1 MVSHDRFFLD
11 RIVDHIFV
19 FDGKGDVR
27 DFPGDYSTY
36 RHCVAM
42 QEKEQRQMESSD
54 SGAAATSTSGNTWR
68 KKEEKRKLS
77 FKEKREMEQLE
88 QRIEELT
95 ARRAALEA
103 DLSSGTLQG
112 EAIVEAGQ
120 QFAEVST
127 LLDEAELRYLELM
140 EIEG

>member
-1 MVSHDRFFLD
+1 
-11 RIVDHIFV
+11 
-19 FDGKGDVR
+19 
-27 DFPGDYSTY
+27 
-36 RHCVAM
+36 
-42 QEKEQRQMESSD
+42 
-54 SGAAATSTSGNTWR
+54 
-68 KKEEKRKLS
+68 
-77 FKEKREMEQLE
+77 MEQLE

-112 EAIVEAGQ
+112 EAIVVAGQ

>member
-1 MVSHDRFFLD
+1 
-11 RIVDHIFV
+11 
-19 FDGKGDVR
+19 
-27 DFPGDYSTY
+27 
-36 RHCVAM
+36 
-42 QEKEQRQMESSD
+42 MESSD